1 MLVIAN
7 AASDA
12 ISFEEDE
19 TVAILPIERVR
30 HWPKFRMRRLPKVT
44 IHTKKLLLGA
54 EARKRMDQ
62 AGRNVHQIHVAC
74 SVATTTLR
82 CRQAVA
88 VLRTLNRDRS
98 TPGQPKHVSRLALVT
113 QPSLHN
119 ATLGVWCC
127 TFLNGEKQWRVVWSS
142 RKGKAGEDRDCG
154 GFGCC
159 SDFLLER
166 GFYVLCLCTR
176 ILVWCLQLRSDF
188 SAEQSVR

>member
-1 MLVIAN
+1 MPVIAN

-30 HWPKFRMRRLPKVT
+30 HWPKLSLRRLPKVT
-44 IHTKKLLLGA
+44 IHTKRLLLGA

-113 QPSLHN
+113 DPPLHN
-119 ATLGVWCC
+119 STLGVWCC
-127 TFLNGEKQWRVVWSS
+127 RFLNGEKQWWWYGVRGRGRRERTEMLVDLVVAVIFSWNVVSMS
-142 RKGKAGEDRDCG
+142 CVCVRD
-154 GFGCC
+154 F
-159 SDFLLER
+159 
-166 GFYVLCLCTR
+166 
-176 ILVWCLQLRSDF
+176 
-188 SAEQSVR
+188 